1 MPHFRLSAYSSAAEK
16 TASAAKIR
24 GACRKVFEYFLDEFP
39 LFDELPMST
48 ELPYLWMD
56 TICIDKKNSTELS
69 MSINSMYRW
78 YEQARCCFVYLEDYP
93 TKDVPVFTRSKWFTR
108 GWTLQELAAPRYVIF
123 FDKHWNSI
131 GDRASLHP
139 QLTSRTKISRDFLS
153 DSCSL
158 NVASI
163 SHRMSWMS
171 GRETSVPEDTA
182 YCLLDLFGVNM
193 PLLYGEGKERAFRRL
208 QEEIMKYSDDHT
220 LFAWKDANS
229 SITTITGLLASTQ
242 DCFEMTGGY
251 IHDWGL
257 FNNAPY
263 QMTNK
268 GISIEL
274 YIQQHK
280 GMRIASI
287 DCLDGEDHCLGIYL
301 YLFMGNDQQFRRV
314 RANEMCKVPRKDRG
328 RLKRIFVK

>member
-1 MPHFRLSAYSSAAEK
+1 
-16 TASAAKIR
+16 
-24 GACRKVFEYFLDEFP
+24 
-39 LFDELPMST
+39 
-48 ELPYLWMD
+48 MD

-93 TKDVPVFTRSKWFTR
+93 TKDVPVFTQSKWFTR
-108 GWTLQELAAPRYVIF
+108 GWTLQELVAPKYVVF
-123 FDKHWNSI
+123 FDKHWNYI
-131 GDRASLHP
+131 GDRESLHP
-139 QLTSRTKISRDFLS
+139 QLTSRTKISSGFLS
-153 DSCSL
+153 HAYRVRS
-158 NVASI
+158 ASI
-163 SHRMSWMS
+163 SYRMSWMS

-182 YCLLDLFGVNM
+182 YCLLGLFEVNI

-229 SITTITGLLASTQ
+229 SMTGLLASTP

-251 IHDWGL
+251 NRDWCS

-274 YIQQHK
+274 YIKERQ
-280 GMRIASI
+280 GRYIAST
-287 DCLDGEDHCLGIYL
+287 DCLDGEDYYLGIYL
-301 YLFMGNDQQFRRV
+301 LGSFRKAPRFQRV

-328 RLKRIFVK
+328 RLKRIFVRQMDEI